1 MLMEESLQGFAHVKN
16 AIKPIFPTEERQ
28 VSSALENAFAVLNQG
43 SGVALMDRIALEKYH
58 ASVMATYKMFQDGI
72 IDEKDFAKAEK
83 YLAKKYGIS
92 KGNLYRLNNL
102 ICTPERVINIGEEKE
117 DICYANKENKS
128 T

>member
-1 MLMEESLQGFAHVKN
+1 
-16 AIKPIFPTEERQ
+16 
-28 VSSALENAFAVLNQG
+28 
-43 SGVALMDRIALEKYH
+43 MDRIALEKYH

-83 YLAKKYGIS
+83 YLAKKYRIS

-102 ICTPERVINIGEEKE
+102 ICTPERAINIGEEME
-117 DICYANKENKS
+117 DICYANKDNKS

>member
-1 MLMEESLQGFAHVKN
+1 
-16 AIKPIFPTEERQ
+16 
-28 VSSALENAFAVLNQG
+28 
-43 SGVALMDRIALEKYH
+43 MDRIALEKYH

-117 DICYANKENKS
+117 DICYANKDNKS